1 MKRMTKLLVMGACM
15 AFVSAMLANAMTII
29 VTESPGAASMNI
41 CNQVA
46 TVEVGNEE
54 AALIANIPATAPNMD
69 DLKNA
74 ATATVSP
81 AGIANPNKTMNVKN
95 ATATANTIAA
105 ANANL
110 GAPRKVCSNR
120 NTHFAA
126 QATTVPH
133 WT

>member
-1 MKRMTKLLVMGACM
+1 MKRSTKLFFVLCTAALFIATTM
-15 AFVSAMLANAMTII
+15 AANTANDQ
-29 VTESPGAASMNI
+29 SPGATITCNSM
-41 CNQVA
+41 VA
-46 TVEVGNEE
+46 TVDVVVNEVNF
-54 AALIANIPATAPNMD
+54 AAPAIDSGRPAPNLDEQKMI
-69 DLKNA
+69 A

-120 NTHFAA
+120 NTHSAA
-126 QATTVPH
+126 AAGATIT
-133 WT
+133 